1 MSELLTG
8 IRILDI
14 TTVLAG
20 PFAAYQLGL
29 LGADVIKIEVP
40 GVGDLARDLGDDE
53 YLKSE
58 AMGAAFLAQNAG
70 KRSLA
75 VDLKSERGREIFT
88 RLLMKSDVVL
98 ENMRPGVLARLGF
111 SWEHMH
117 ELNPQLIYCAV
128 SGFGQT
134 GPLAGRAAYD
144 QIIQGLAGM
153 ADVTGHPD
161 QEPLRIGFPVC
172 DTLGGYAAAM
182 AISAALVRRSRESV
196 GSYLDISMLETALTA
211 MGWVVSEELITG
223 QQAGRHGN
231 NNAASSP
238 SGTFRTREGLLNI
251 AANTQAQFEALCKVC
266 EREDLLEDPRFR
278 TRSERKLYRQE
289 LTDELESALA
299 RRDALE
305 WEETLASVSVPAG
318 RVLTLQQALAQDQI
332 RERELIYELDIDLP
346 HRQTVSL
353 LGSAVR
359 VDGVALHHSLR
370 PPRLSEHSALIL
382 NELGYTEI
390 EIEEFRDQN
399 II

>member
-8 IRILDI
+8 VRVLDI

-20 PFAAYQLGL
+20 PFAAYQLSL

-40 GVGDLARDLGDDE
+40 GVGDLARELGDDE

-88 RLLMKSDVVL
+88 RLLMTSDVVL
-98 ENMRPGVLARLGF
+98 ENMRPGVLTRLGF

-117 ELNPQLIYCAV
+117 ALNPQLIYCAV

-231 NNAASSP
+231 DNAASSP

-251 AANTQAQFEALCKVC
+251 AANTQAQFESLCKVC

-278 TRSERKLYRQE
+278 TRSERKLRRQE
-289 LTDELESALA
+289 LTEELESALA
-299 RRDALE
+299 KRDALE
-305 WEETLASVSVPAG
+305 WEEILASVSVPAG

-332 RERELIYELDIDLP
+332 RERGLVYDLDIDLP
-346 HRQTVSL
+346 QRQTVSV
-353 LGSAVR
+353 LGSAVH
-359 VDGVALHHSLR
+359 VDGEALHNSLR
-370 PPRLSEHSALIL
+370 PPRLGEHAVEIL
-382 NELGYTEI
+382 KGLGYTET
-390 EIEEFRDQN
+390 EIEEFREQDV
-399 II
+399 I